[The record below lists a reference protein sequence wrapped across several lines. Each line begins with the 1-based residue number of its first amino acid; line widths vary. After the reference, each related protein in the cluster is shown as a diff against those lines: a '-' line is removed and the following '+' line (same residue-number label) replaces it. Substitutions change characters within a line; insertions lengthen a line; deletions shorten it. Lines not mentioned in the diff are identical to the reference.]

1 MIGLKQATPFSYY
14 FLSKRNLMI
23 TGELKNKVDALWTEF
38 WTGGLANPL
47 DVIEQITYLM
57 FIHDLDEVDTRKEKE
72 CVILGIPHESL
83 FPETVKL
90 GEREVRGNDLRWS
103 VFRDKPA
110 SAAYETVQMDV
121 FPFIKTLHSDK
132 NSAYSKYMGDA
143 IFKIPTP
150 QKLSQIIDKLE
161 GVYEL
166 LKKEPDKDARGDLY
180 EYLLSKIATSGRN
193 GQFRTPRHIIRMMV
207 ELLAPVPEDHICDPA
222 CGTSG
227 FLVEA
232 AHYLKTEHK
241 DAIFYN
247 KERKAHFNNTM
258 FTGYDMD
265 RTMLRIGAM
274 NMMTHGI
281 ENPNIAYRDSLSD
294 QNGDSDKYDKILA
307 NPPFKGSLDY
317 DIVSTNILKVCKTKK
332 TELLFLALFLRM
344 LKIGGR
350 CASIVPDGVLFGSS
364 TAHKALRKELIE
376 KNRLEAII
384 SMPSGVFKPYAGV
397 STAVVI
403 FTKTGHGGTDKVW
416 FYDMQS
422 DGYSLDDK
430 RTPLQ
435 TNDIPDI
442 IKRFHS
448 LKAED
453 TRARTEQSFFVP
465 KQEIVDNGYDLSISK
480 YKQRVYTEEKYP
492 STSEIMSDILELES
506 KIVAGLTDLEKMV

>member
-1 MIGLKQATPFSYY
+1 
-14 FLSKRNLMI
+14 MI

-180 EYLLSKIATSGRN
+180 EYLLSKIATSGTN

-207 ELLAPVPEDHICDPA
+207 ELLAPVPEDHICDP
-222 CGTSG
+222 
-227 FLVEA
+227 LA
-232 AHYLKTEHK
+232 AQ
-241 DAIFYN
+241 AV
-247 KERKAHFNNTM
+247 
-258 FTGYDMD
+258 
-265 RTMLRIGAM
+265 
-274 NMMTHGI
+274 
-281 ENPNIAYRDSLSD
+281 SLW
-294 QNGDSDKYDKILA
+294 
-307 NPPFKGSLDY
+307 
-317 DIVSTNILKVCKTKK
+317 
-332 TELLFLALFLRM
+332 R
-344 LKIGGR
+344 R
-350 CASIVPDGVLFGSS
+350 
-364 TAHKALRKELIE
+364 LI
-376 KNRLEAII
+376 
-384 SMPSGVFKPYAGV
+384 
-397 STAVVI
+397 T
-403 FTKTGHGGTDKVW
+403 
-416 FYDMQS
+416 
-422 DGYSLDDK
+422 
-430 RTPLQ
+430 
-435 TNDIPDI
+435 
-442 IKRFHS
+442 
-448 LKAED
+448 
-453 TRARTEQSFFVP
+453 
-465 KQEIVDNGYDLSISK
+465 
-480 YKQRVYTEEKYP
+480 
-492 STSEIMSDILELES
+492 
-506 KIVAGLTDLEKMV
+506 